1 MSKLIV
7 SLSPHQLGTNSV
19 KKLMYGVLIA
29 LIPTFLLSIYFF
41 GLGAIIVI
49 ASSVIAS
56 ILFEYLIAKFILKRE
71 STVMDGSAALTGLL
85 LAFNLPSSLPVWLVI
100 IGAFVAIAIGKMS
113 FGGLGN
119 NPFNPALVGRVFL
132 LISWPV
138 QMTTWP
144 KPSPITE
151 KMLGYTD
158 VTTGATP
165 LGQMSEFMR
174 TGESMKDLVGKIE
187 EGVQV
192 IPDYMDMLYGFTG
205 GSFGE
210 VAAIGLIIGLI
221 YMLWKKII
229 TWHIPISIL
238 GTAAIFS
245 GILWGINPKQFADP
259 IFHLLTGGL
268 LLGAIFMATDY
279 VTSPMSKRGMIV
291 FGVGIGILTIV
302 IRIWGAFPEGVSFA
316 ILIMN
321 AFVPIINMYMKPKR
335 FGENIKEKK

>member
-29 LIPTFLLSIYFF
+29 LIPTLFISVYFF

-49 ASSVIAS
+49 ISAVLSSV
-56 ILFEYLIAKFILKRE
+56 LFEYLITKFILKRD
-71 STVMDGSAALTGLL
+71 STVMDGSAVLTGLL
-85 LAFNLPSSLPVWLVI
+85 LAFNLPSNLPVWLVI
-100 IGAFVAIAIGKMS
+100 IGAFVAIGIGKMS

-138 QMTTWP
+138 QMTSWP
-144 KPSPITE
+144 NPSPITE

-165 LGQMSEFMR
+165 LGQLAETMRNGDSMSTLAEKVPD
-174 TGESMKDLVGKIE
+174 SMQLLIGN
-187 EGVQV
+187 
-192 IPDYMDMLYGFTG
+192 MG
-205 GSFGE
+205 GSLGE
-210 VAAIGLIIGLI
+210 IAAFAIIIGFI
-221 YMLWKKII
+221 YLLMKKII
-229 TWHIPISIL
+229 TWHIPVSII
-238 GTAAIFS
+238 GSVAIFT
-245 GILWGINPKQFADP
+245 GILWLADPINFADP
-259 IFHLLTGGL
+259 LFHILTGGI

-279 VTSPMSKRGMIV
+279 VTSPMSKRGMILY
-291 FGVGIGILTIV
+291 GIGIGVLTVV
-302 IRIWGAFPEGVSFA
+302 IRLWGAFPEGVSFA

-321 AFVPIINMYMKPKR
+321 AFVPLINMYMKPKR
-335 FGENIKEKK
+335 FGEKIKK

>member
-7 SLSPHQLGTNSV
+7 SPSPHQLGSNSV
-19 KKLMYGVLIA
+19 KKLMYGVLFA
-29 LIPTFLLSIYFF
+29 LIPTLFISIFFF

-49 ASSVIAS
+49 LSAVISSV
-56 ILFEYLIAKFILKRE
+56 LFEYLITKFILKRE

-85 LAFNLPSSLPVWLVI
+85 LAFNLPSNLPVWLVI
-100 IGAFVAIAIGKMS
+100 VGAFVAIGIGKMS

-144 KPSPITE
+144 KPSPFTE

-165 LGQMSEFMR
+165 LGQLAETMR
-174 TGESMKDLVGKIE
+174 NGESMSSLGEKV
-187 EGVQV
+187 
-192 IPDYMDMLYGFTG
+192 PDYMQMLYGNMG

-210 VAAIGLIIGLI
+210 VAALALILGLL

-229 TWHIPISIL
+229 TWHIPVSII
-238 GTAAIFS
+238 GTVAIFT
-245 GILWGINPKQFADP
+245 GILWLADPVNFADP
-259 IFHLLTGGL
+259 LFHILTGGI

-279 VTSPMSKRGMIV
+279 VTSPMSKRGMIIY
-291 FGVGIGILTIV
+291 GIGIGVLTIV

-321 AFVPIINMYMKPKR
+321 ALVPLINMYMKPKR
-335 FGENIKEKK
+335 FGETVKK